1 MHQLLPHLPD
11 PSEPENEL
19 AQVEVQLNLFEC
31 GRIAIGLCV
40 SHKIMDLGSFITF
53 MKCWAGTTKGS
64 TETAFPVYNAASL
77 FPPCERLPMEF
88 FSSRQSLLVEEGK
101 CVMKRFVFNAAAI
114 STLQERAKSQPVPYP
129 SKVSVVSCFIWK
141 SAMVASR
148 ASNSSKRPSLL
159 LQAVNMRPRMVPP
172 LTPSTIGNIFWFASA
187 QCDVSEREI
196 GLQDLVSRLNK
207 AISQL
212 DSRFLRKLQGDDG
225 LSTIR
230 EHLQEVK
237 EKHLKEKPETY
248 TFTSWCNSDL
258 NKVDFGWRE
267 PVWVCFVGWFR
278 SGSRN
283 VVILNDTTLGDGVEA
298 WVAMNE
304 KEMAILEQDP
314 EFLALTSLNPS
325 ITIPVARL

>member
-1 MHQLLPHLPD
+1 
-11 PSEPENEL
+11 
-19 AQVEVQLNLFEC
+19 
-31 GRIAIGLCV
+31 
-40 SHKIMDLGSFITF
+40 MDLGSFITF
-53 MKCWAGTTKGS
+53 MKCWAGITKGS
-64 TETAFPVYNAASL
+64 TETVFSVYNATSL

-88 FSSRQSLLVEEGK
+88 FSSRQSLLVKEGK

-114 STLQERAKSQPVPYP
+114 STLKERAKSQRVPYL

-141 SAMVASR
+141 SAMVSGR
-148 ASNSSKRPSLL
+148 TSNSSKRLSLL

-172 LTPSTIGNIFWFASA
+172 LTPCTIGNIFWFASA

-196 GLQDLVSRLNK
+196 GLQDLVSRLNE

-212 DSRFLRKLQGDDG
+212 DSRFLQKLRGDEGLLTLRK
-225 LSTIR
+225 
-230 EHLQEVK
+230 HLQEVK
-237 EKHLKEKPETY
+237 EKHSKEKPETY
-248 TFTSWCNSDL
+248 TFTSWCNSNL
-258 NKVDFGWRE
+258 NKVDFGWGE

-283 VVILNDTTLGDGVEA
+283 VVIINDTTLGDGVEA

-325 ITIPVARL
+325 INIPIARL